1 MSYPAIIFAIV
12 TAGIAILKENSIFLQ
27 FGNSNFFT
35 SCHNGV
41 FFTMG
46 IAGFEATSI
55 QFGIDQ
61 LLDSTWEDQSIFIY
75 WFVWVWY
82 LSYFINVLYGNF
94 MEAHLD
100 HVDKDLVSN
109 LSSSAILIILLV
121 STLILLFL
129 TSNKQR
135 LFLTDLRRHNP
146 FKLVYKVTKFS
157 RLHKVPVNHS
167 ALPTVK
173 RNSLLV

>member
-1 MSYPAIIFAIV
+1 MIKWSTRLLVPGILFAIA
-12 TAGIAILKENSIFLQ
+12 TAVIAILKENSIFYNLVIPI
-27 FGNSNFFT
+27 FSLVVT
-35 SCHNGV
+35 MV

-55 QFGIDQ
+55 QFSIDQ
-61 LLDSTWEDQSIFIY
+61 LLDSSWEDQSIFIY
-75 WFVWVWY
+75 WFVWVWH

-129 TSNKQR
+129 TSNNR
-135 LFLTDLRRHNP
+135 G
-146 FKLVYKVTKFS
+146 YS
-157 RLHKVPVNHS
+157 
-167 ALPTVK
+167 
-173 RNSLLV
+173 

>member
-12 TAGIAILKENSIFLQ
+12 TAGIAILKENSICLQ

-61 LLDSTWEDQSIFIY
+61 LLDSTWED
-75 WFVWVWY
+75 
-82 LSYFINVLYGNF
+82 
-94 MEAHLD
+94 
-100 HVDKDLVSN
+100 
-109 LSSSAILIILLV
+109 
-121 STLILLFL
+121 
-129 TSNKQR
+129 
-135 LFLTDLRRHNP
+135 
-146 FKLVYKVTKFS
+146 
-157 RLHKVPVNHS
+157 
-167 ALPTVK
+167 
-173 RNSLLV
+173 